1 MAPSIP
7 GVRRLHPVD
16 IPELIALV
24 QVALPD
30 TMAARLGQRFAVQY
44 FRGLLTEPAVHVDGY
59 FREGALV
66 GFIVY
71 TADVAAA
78 LRAVYIKHAV
88 RLTWALLPALGS
100 PARMAF
106 VARITWAILAG
117 GREAGS
123 AVPAELLSIG
133 LLPEVRGRGAVPAR
147 GATPVATALVTR
159 ACAVLEAGGVGTV
172 KVFCKD
178 EALDPA
184 ANRFVQKLGFVAS
197 GRVRR
202 FGLDSI
208 LYLRRL
214 DRGAAGHDPS
224 PDAGGTGA

>member
-1 MAPSIP
+1 
-7 GVRRLHPVD
+7 VRRLLPVD
-16 IPELIALV
+16 IPQLIALV
-24 QVALPD
+24 EVALPD
-30 TMAARLGQRFAVQY
+30 TMAARLGRRFAVQY

-59 FREGALV
+59 YHAGELV

-78 LRAVYIKHAV
+78 LRAVYVKHAA

-100 PARMAF
+100 FARIAF
-106 VARITWAILAG
+106 VARIAWAILAG

-123 AVPAELLSIG
+123 EVPAELLSIG
-133 LLPEVRGRGAVPAR
+133 LLPAVRGKGPSATPV
-147 GATPVATALVTR
+147 ATPVATALVDR
-159 ACAVLEAGGVGTV
+159 ACDNLALRGVAAV

-184 ANRFVQKLGFVAS
+184 ANRFVRKMGFVAG

-208 LYLRRL
+208 LYLRTL
-214 DRGAAGHDPS
+214 TPPDTDRPTSA
-224 PDAGGTGA
+224 DAGGAGA